1 MKKRVLICI
10 LAVCF
15 AFSPVSAFAQAYAV
29 APFTADEGDLAAG
42 EEGEEQTAE
51 VKFVKSEQQKLA
63 DEPEIGCKAAYLADP
78 VTGKVIYEKNAHD
91 TMYPASTT
99 KILTALVTLEN
110 CKLDETAVVS
120 KEAHDLINEG
130 YSNAM
135 LQTGEEHTIY
145 TLLQALLIPSANE
158 AAIVLAEHIS
168 GSVGAFAEL
177 CNKRAKELGCEQVH
191 FVNPNG
197 LHDKMHFCTA
207 YDLYLI
213 AKECQKYDAF
223 NEIVQM
229 TEFTVPETKVYPN
242 KDRKFENTNELILP
256 DNKNFYPYCTGIKT
270 GHTTPAGECLVSS
283 ASNDGM
289 NLICVVLGGSIKGE
303 VNERFYDT
311 VQLYNFAYK
320 NYSYQTIVEPDQVFT
335 TVEVANASDDAAQ
348 LDLVSDT
355 EITTLVPNGFSME
368 NIEPVI
374 DIKQDVT
381 APVSEG
387 DVIGTAT
394 IKADG
399 LNYTINLVA
408 ANDVH
413 RQNQWVIYCII
424 AAGAAVAV
432 IVIVA
437 VVKSNRKISIE
448 E

>member
-1 MKKRVLICI
+1 
-10 LAVCF
+10 
-15 AFSPVSAFAQAYAV
+15 
-29 APFTADEGDLAAG
+29 
-42 EEGEEQTAE
+42 
-51 VKFVKSEQQKLA
+51 
-63 DEPEIGCKAAYLADP
+63 
-78 VTGKVIYEKNAHD
+78 
-91 TMYPASTT
+91 
-99 KILTALVTLEN
+99 
-110 CKLDETAVVS
+110 
-120 KEAHDLINEG
+120 
-130 YSNAM
+130 
-135 LQTGEEHTIY
+135 
-145 TLLQALLIPSANE
+145 
-158 AAIVLAEHIS
+158 
-168 GSVGAFAEL
+168 
-177 CNKRAKELGCEQVH
+177 
-191 FVNPNG
+191 
-197 LHDKMHFCTA
+197 
-207 YDLYLI
+207 
-213 AKECQKYDAF
+213 
-223 NEIVQM
+223 
-229 TEFTVPETKVYPN
+229 
-242 KDRKFENTNELILP
+242 
-256 DNKNFYPYCTGIKT
+256 
-270 GHTTPAGECLVSS
+270 
-283 ASNDGM
+283 M

-437 VVKSNRKISIE
+437 VVKSKRKIYIE